1 MDENL
6 HNTSAESGK
15 QALYAQ
21 KFVLL
26 REKLTENYQK
36 GCRYL
41 RIAKIVSAVLFVLFT
56 AVGVYVSGKTG
67 AYMLWLVLWIVL
79 IFLNVGIFTAADYC
93 KHQMQMRVLPFL
105 EKDSQTE
112 FPENDILSEEESES
126 EEEAE

>member
-79 IFLNVGIFTAADYC
+79 IFLNVG
-93 KHQMQMRVLPFL
+93 VLLQRSKANACSAVFR
-105 EKDSQTE
+105 EGQSNRISRKRY
-112 FPENDILSEEESES
+112 FIRRI
-126 EEEAE
+126 

>member
-1 MDENL
+1 MDEKI
-6 HNTSAESGK
+6 HDASAEGGK

-21 KFVLL
+21 KYELL
-26 REKLTENYQK
+26 RQKLTENYQR

-41 RIAKIVSAVLFVLFT
+41 RAAKITSAVLFVLFT

-79 IFLNVGIFTAADYC
+79 IFLNVAVFTAAEYC
-93 KHQMQMRVLPFL
+93 KHQMQTRVIPFL
-105 EKDSQTE
+105 ENDAQTE
-112 FPENDILSEEESES
+112 FPENEILSEEEPES